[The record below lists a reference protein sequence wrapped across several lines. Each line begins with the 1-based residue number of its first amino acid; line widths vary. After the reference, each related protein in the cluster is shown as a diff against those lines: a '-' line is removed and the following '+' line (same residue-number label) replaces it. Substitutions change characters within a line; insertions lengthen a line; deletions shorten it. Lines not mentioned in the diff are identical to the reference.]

1 MELSSQSWVVALLAA
16 WLVGASKA
24 GLSGAVTIAV
34 VLFASIIP
42 AREATGALLP
52 VLICADFIA
61 VSMLRNQV
69 RWLELMRIFPW
80 TAVGIGLGTVM
91 LYFSN
96 DAQVQRVIGAIVAG
110 MTLYQL
116 YRKAHN
122 LSDMKI
128 SQHPAFAPSM
138 GVAAGFTTMVA
149 NAAGPFV
156 LIYMLAMRM
165 GKLEVV
171 GSIAWYFLVVNL
183 FKVPFCPGAGSHH
196 LGFACLQPMA
206 NPRGGAGGRGRPPA
220 AKPPTAKHLRVDGA
234 LSGPTGG
241 LAAAPGLGGL
251 SAFAFIF
258 GFFWAFLLA
267 AGRGLA
273 QTRRS
278 QNKPQSEARP
288 SPSAIANVA
297 TATRSQEGCRRSPEG
312 RVTGPLEVAKISA

>member
-1 MELSSQSWVVALLAA
+1 MVAVMELSPQSWAVALLAA

-52 VLICADFIA
+52 VLICADLIA
-61 VSMLRNQV
+61 VSMLRNNVSWQA
-69 RWLELMRIFPW
+69 LMRIFPW
-80 TAVGIGLGTVM
+80 TAVGVGLGTVM

-116 YRKAHN
+116 YRKARN
-122 LSDMKI
+122 LNDVKVSR
-128 SQHPAFAPSM
+128 HPAFAPSM

-165 GKLEVV
+165 GKHEVV

-183 FKVPFCPGAGSHH
+183 FKVPFAVGLGLITSESLTFNLWLTPAVVLGAVAGRRLLNHIPQST
-196 LGFACLQPMA
+196 FEWMA
-206 NPRGGAGGRGRPPA
+206 
-220 AKPPTAKHLRVDGA
+220 LLLA
-234 LSGPTGG
+234 L
-241 LAAAPGLGGL
+241 LGGL
-251 SAFAFIF
+251 R
-258 GFFWAFLLA
+258 LL
-267 AGRGLA
+267 L
-273 QTRRS
+273 S
-278 QNKPQSEARP
+278 
-288 SPSAIANVA
+288 
-297 TATRSQEGCRRSPEG
+297 
-312 RVTGPLEVAKISA
+312 